1 MIAITVAQKKGR
13 IVLPFS
19 SRVLSLP
26 FPTKCPL
33 TALSPKCPITAL
45 SPQVSSHCLFPQ
57 VSYHWLVEVDFEGEG
72 RGGDEGTSKLVLKV
86 IGGEVD
92 HQLKLPA

>member
-1 MIAITVAQKKGR
+1 MSTCTVAR
-13 IVLPFS
+13 TP
-19 SRVLSLP
+19 LSP
-26 FPTKCPL
+26 ERPL